1 MNNHMTTTPTVQT
14 PKIETQ
20 TMEEICERY
29 KQLYAGA
36 VYDVLEELGYPN
48 QAVSH
53 SLVALQPGMKLA
65 GPAFTVKGTVTAER
79 DEAGRHQRMR
89 MVCSMTHPCV
99 EVRDQGTPYNVAIY
113 GELSATTARAHGA
126 VGALIDGG
134 TRDCGHLI
142 AMDFP
147 VFARYRCPVEAFG
160 RYTMLK
166 TQVPIRISGELTETI
181 TVNPGDFIFGEADGV
196 LVIPKELTMQVLEHC
211 ERIKGLENQARH
223 DFARGDDPV
232 EVFTRYKRF

>member
-1 MNNHMTTTPTVQT
+1 MKNADTTTTVVAESAA
-14 PKIETQ
+14 ISNI
-20 TMEEICERY
+20 EEICERY
-29 KQLYAGA
+29 KRLYAGA
-36 VYDVLEELGYPN
+36 VYDVLEELGFPN

-53 SLVALQPGMKLA
+53 TLVALQPGMKLA

-89 MVCSMTHPCV
+89 MVCSMTHPCI

-142 AMDFP
+142 AMGFP
-147 VFARYRCPVEAFG
+147 VFARYRSPVEAFG
-160 RYTMLK
+160 RYTLLK
-166 TQVPIRISGELTETI
+166 TQVPIRIAGELTETVE
-181 TVNPGDFIFGEADGV
+181 VNPGDFIFGEEDGC
-196 LVIPKELTMQVLEHC
+196 LVIPRELTLQVLEHC
-211 ERIKGLENQARH
+211 EKIKGLENQARS

-232 EVFTRYKRF
+232 EVFKRYKRF

>member
-1 MNNHMTTTPTVQT
+1 MQ
-14 PKIETQ
+14 
-20 TMEEICERY
+20 EICERY
-29 KQLYAGA
+29 QQLYAGA

-53 SLVALQPGMKLA
+53 HLTALAPGMKLA

-79 DEAGRHQRMR
+79 DHAGRHQRMK
-89 MVCSMTHPCV
+89 MVCSMSHPCV

-134 TRDCGHLI
+134 TRDSGHLI
-142 AMDFP
+142 TMGFP
-147 VFARYRCPVEAFG
+147 VFARYRSPVEAFG
-160 RYTMLK
+160 RYTLLK
-166 TQVPIRISGELTETI
+166 TQVPIRIAGELTETME
-181 TVNPGDFIFGEADGV
+181 VNPGDFIFGEEDGV
-196 LVIPKELTMQVLEHC
+196 IVIPKELTLQVLEQC
-211 ERIKGLENQARH
+211 ERIKGIENEARR

-232 EVFTRYKRF
+232 DVFQRYKRF

>member
-1 MNNHMTTTPTVQT
+1 MEPTSA
-14 PKIETQ
+14 IEILN
-20 TMEEICERY
+20 MEEVCERY
-29 KQLYAGA
+29 KRLYAGA
-36 VYDVLEELGYPN
+36 VFDVLEELGYPN

-53 SLVALQPGMKLA
+53 ELVALQPGMTLA

-79 DEAGRHQRMR
+79 DEAGRHQRMK
-89 MVCSMTHPCV
+89 MICSMTRPCI
-99 EVRDQGTPYNVAIY
+99 EVRDQGTPFNVAMY

-134 TRDCGHLI
+134 TRDSGHLI

-160 RYTMLK
+160 RYTLLK
-166 TQVPIRISGELTETI
+166 TQVPVRIAGELTET
-181 TVNPGDFIFGEADGV
+181 VEVYPGDFIFGEADGV
-196 LVIPKELTMQVLEHC
+196 IVVPKDLTLRVLEDC

-232 EVFTRYKRF
+232 EVFKRYRRF

>member
-1 MNNHMTTTPTVQT
+1 MDTMPTTMAANSA
-14 PKIETQ
+14 
-20 TMEEICERY
+20 MEAICERY
-29 KQLYAGA
+29 KLLYAGA
-36 VYDVLEELGYPN
+36 VYDVLEEMGHPN

-53 SLVALQPGMKLA
+53 SLVALAPGMKLA

-89 MVCSMTHPCV
+89 MVCSMAYPCI

-134 TRDCGHLI
+134 IRDSGHLI
-142 AMDFP
+142 SMGFP
-147 VFARYRCPVEAFG
+147 VFARYRSPVEAFG

-166 TQVPIRISGELTETI
+166 TQVPIRIAGELAD
-181 TVNPGDFIFGEADGV
+181 TVEVKPGDFIFGEEDGV
-196 LVIPKELTMQVLEHC
+196 LVIPGELTLAVLEHC
-211 ERIKGLENQARH
+211 ERIKGLENQARS

-232 EVFTRYKRF
+232 EVFKRYKRF